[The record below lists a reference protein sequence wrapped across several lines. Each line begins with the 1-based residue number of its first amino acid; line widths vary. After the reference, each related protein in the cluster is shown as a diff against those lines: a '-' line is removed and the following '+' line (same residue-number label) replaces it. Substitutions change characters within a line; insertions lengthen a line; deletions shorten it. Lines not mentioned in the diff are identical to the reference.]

1 MKKKIIYLLI
11 LLLLIVGCSKKDEK
25 EKKENIENNEIV
37 EPEPEPV
44 PEPEPE
50 PEPPKYVD
58 LNNTP
63 IALYRNNQRVVE
75 LKDSFRVGKDMAI
88 FKVYPSTDDYLNLN
102 GSFAESFH
110 NIWNQYNTSGNL
122 KIGFNFTY
130 DVADGR
136 HFSQTILH
144 VNDTYDY
151 QGYILPFLYDDYD
164 LKVNNK
170 IYSHVEPDQETNNT
184 LFSSIK
190 LYPQSAYPEIT
201 SKILLTVFTYDTED
215 DFDEN
220 GEYRGNSKYTITICD
235 VNKTC

>member
-1 MKKKIIYLLI
+1 MKKKIICLLI
-11 LLLLIVGCSKKDEK
+11 LLLIIVGCNKKE
-25 EKKENIENNEIV
+25 EKKQEREPKEIKV
-37 EPEPEPV
+37 VTITPSPEATPEPV
-44 PEPEPE
+44 PS
-50 PEPPKYVD
+50 YQD

-63 IALYRNNQRVVE
+63 IAIYRNNQKVVE
-75 LKDSFRVGKDMAI
+75 FKDSFRVGKDMAI
-88 FKVYPSTDDYLNLN
+88 FKIYPSTDDYLSLN
-102 GSFAESFH
+102 GSFAQAFH
-110 NIWNQYNTSGNL
+110 NKWNEYNTSGKL
-122 KIGFNFTY
+122 KIGFNLSY

-136 HFSQTILH
+136 HFSQNILH

-151 QGYILPFLYDDYD
+151 QGYILEFLYDDYD
-164 LKVNNK
+164 LAINNK
-170 IYSHVEPDQETNNT
+170 IYSHVEPEQEKDNT

-190 LYPQSAYPEIT
+190 LYPQSAYPDIT

>member
-1 MKKKIIYLLI
+1 MKKKIICLLI
-11 LLLLIVGCSKKDEK
+11 LLLIIVGCNKKE
-25 EKKENIENNEIV
+25 EKKQEREPKEIKV
-37 EPEPEPV
+37 VTITPSPEATPEPV
-44 PEPEPE
+44 PS
-50 PEPPKYVD
+50 YQD

-63 IALYRNNQRVVE
+63 IAIYRNNQKVVE
-75 LKDSFRVGKDMAI
+75 FKDSFRVGKDMAI
-88 FKVYPSTDDYLNLN
+88 FKIYPSTDDYLSLN
-102 GSFAESFH
+102 GSFAQAFH
-110 NIWNQYNTSGNL
+110 NKWNEYNTSGNL
-122 KIGFNFTY
+122 KIGFNLSY

-136 HFSQTILH
+136 HFSQNILH

-151 QGYILPFLYDDYD
+151 QGYILEFLYDDYD
-164 LKVNNK
+164 LAINNK
-170 IYSHVEPDQETNNT
+170 IYSHVEPEQEKDNT

-190 LYPQSAYPEIT
+190 LYPQSAYPDIT

>member
-1 MKKKIIYLLI
+1 MKKKIICLLI
-11 LLLLIVGCSKKDEK
+11 LLLIIVGCNKKE
-25 EKKENIENNEIV
+25 EKKQEREPKEIKV
-37 EPEPEPV
+37 VTITPSPEVTPEPV
-44 PEPEPE
+44 PS
-50 PEPPKYVD
+50 YQD

-63 IALYRNNQRVVE
+63 IAIYRNNQKVVE
-75 LKDSFRVGKDMAI
+75 FKDSFRVGKDMAI
-88 FKVYPSTDDYLNLN
+88 FKIYPSTDDYLSLN
-102 GSFAESFH
+102 GSFAQAFH
-110 NIWNQYNTSGNL
+110 NKWNEYNTSGNL
-122 KIGFNFTY
+122 KIGFNLSY

-136 HFSQTILH
+136 HFSQNILH

-151 QGYILPFLYDDYD
+151 QGYILEFLYDDYD
-164 LKVNNK
+164 LAINNK
-170 IYSHVEPDQETNNT
+170 IYSHVEPEQEKDNT

-190 LYPQSAYPEIT
+190 LYPQSAYPDIT